1 MNAGFNV
8 AVTRDF
14 LTRSPGMLEPELEH
28 CFSPHPAIAWE
39 GLPGDDRLAAP
50 EAIAGF
56 DAAISLHT
64 RFDASTFRQG
74 ANRLTVIAR
83 WGVGYDYI
91 DVDACTR
98 NDVLLCITPDAVR
111 RPVAEAAMAMLLAIT
126 RQLLV
131 KDRLVRE
138 GRWNE
143 KAGYRGIA
151 LGGKVLGTIG
161 LGNIATQLIHVA
173 RPFGFSRILATDP
186 IAGEAKA
193 RALGVE
199 LVGLETLLRESDFV
213 CINCPLNEKT
223 RGLIGEPQL
232 RLMKPTAFLINTAR
246 GGIVSTEAITRA
258 LAERWIAGAG
268 LDVLD
273 PEPFPADHPLTKLE
287 NVILSPHAT
296 AWTDELVQENGRG
309 ACRNVIAV
317 LRGEVPAHAVNPDVV
332 RQPGFQKKLRALRER
347 WRRAASTPAETA

>member
-246 GGIVSTEAITRA
+246 GALVNEAALARA
-258 LAERWIAGAG
+258 LHEGWIAGAA
-268 LDVLD
+268 LDVFTN
-273 PEPFPADHPLTKLE
+273 EPLPADNALRGAPNLL
-287 NVILSPHAT
+287 LSPHQSSYTRETGERVSFAAAT
-296 AWTDELVQENGRG
+296 AILDLMQGR
-309 ACRNVIAV
+309 R
-317 LRGEVPAHAVNPDVV
+317 PAPVVNPEVFASP
-332 RQPGFQKKLRALRER
+332 QLRARLK
-347 WRRAASTPAETA
+347 